1 MFTFLNNIFNR
12 IAVIIIVGLTAICFY
27 QNNKINKL
35 DDKLGIVTNNYQYY
49 QSLTSS
55 LDKQNN
61 VLKLTIDDLNMTN
74 DSLLQ
79 EVNEVREELKIKD
92 KNVQQVQI
100 VKTEVKDSVKTVIK
114 PTEIDFTKELKLNN
128 LTTIIVSKRD
138 SILSAVLDL
147 KNQQI
152 LFVEKKRKYRNQYK
166 NWFQRLIHFDWKK
179 DDISNYTIHN
189 SNDLIKVTDTRVVE
203 IL

>member
-61 VLKLTIDDLNMTN
+61 VLKLTIDDLNMAN

-100 VKTEVKDSVKTVIK
+100 VKTEVKDSIKTVIK
-114 PTEIDFTKELKLNN
+114 PAEIDFTKELKLNN

-147 KNQQI
+147 KNQQT

>member
-49 QSLTSS
+49 QSLTSG

-100 VKTEVKDSVKTVIK
+100 VKTEVKDSIKTVIK

-147 KNQQI
+147 KNQQT
-152 LFVEKKRKYRNQYK
+152 LFVERKRKYRNQYK

-189 SNDLIKVTDTRVVE
+189 SNDLIKVTDTRVIE

>member
-100 VKTEVKDSVKTVIK
+100 VKTEVKDSIKTVIK
-114 PTEIDFTKELKLNN
+114 LTEIDFTKELKLNN

-147 KNQQI
+147 KNQQT
-152 LFVEKKRKYRNQYK
+152 LFVERRRKYRNQYK

>member
-100 VKTEVKDSVKTVIK
+100 VKTEVKDSIKTVIK
-114 PTEIDFTKELKLNN
+114 LTEIDFTKELKLNN

-147 KNQQI
+147 KNQQT
-152 LFVEKKRKYRNQYK
+152 LFVERKRKYRNQYK

-189 SNDLIKVTDTRVVE
+189 SNDLIKVTNTRVVE